1 MMTSLAIVNEEM
13 AEKLAWFAVEALL
26 QELHLTPK
34 PGLVDRKNSGAHR
47 DMSLSLME
55 VSAYGLRRSFFKM
68 ALAAAC
74 KQPSQH
80 LRERLAAI
88 GRHGEKEM
96 LQATDGVNTH
106 KGAIWTLG
114 LLTAASGM
122 LFSQRNPRELAC
134 IDVLQAAGAIA
145 AFEDRY
151 APKQVTNGDGV
162 RNRFG
167 VRGARA
173 EAAACFPSLRKAA
186 LPAWGRY
193 SGEAEQI
200 RNLNIL
206 LSLMAVVNDTCIL
219 HRSNGAVLA
228 EVKRRAKCIL
238 TNGGLG
244 LPSNW
249 ELYSSLDRFIMDN
262 GVSPGGSADLLAAT
276 LLLQK
281 LVHYFKIT

>member
-1 MMTSLAIVNEEM
+1 MMTITGTVNEEM
-13 AEKLAWFAVEALL
+13 AKKLAGFAVEALL

-34 PGLVDRKNSGAHR
+34 PGLVDRRNNGTHC

-55 VSAYGLRRSFFKM
+55 LSAIGLQRSFYKM
-68 ALAAAC
+68 AIAAAC
-74 KQPSQH
+74 RQPSQC
-80 LRERLAAI
+80 LREQLAAI
-88 GRHGEKEM
+88 GRYGEQTM
-96 LQATDGVNTH
+96 LQTTGGVNTH

-151 APKQVTNGDGV
+151 APKQVTNGDRV

-167 VRGARA
+167 VRGARE

-186 LPAWGRY
+186 LPAWARY
-193 SGEAEQI
+193 SGEPEQI

-206 LSLMAVVNDTCIL
+206 LSLMAVVDDTCIL
-219 HRSNGAVLA
+219 HRSDGAVLA

-244 LPSNW
+244 LPASW
-249 ELYSSLDRFIMDN
+249 EHYSSLDRFIMDN

>member
-1 MMTSLAIVNEEM
+1 MMTITGTVNEEM
-13 AEKLAWFAVEALL
+13 AKKLAGFAVEALL

-34 PGLVDRKNSGAHR
+34 PGLVDRKNSGAHC
-47 DMSLSLME
+47 DMSLSIME

-74 KQPSQH
+74 KQPSQY
-80 LRERLAAI
+80 LMEQLAAI
-88 GRHGEKEM
+88 GRYGEQTM
-96 LQATDGVNTH
+96 LQATGGVNTH

-122 LFSQRNPRELAC
+122 LFSQRNPGELAC

-151 APKQVTNGDGV
+151 APKQVTNGDRV

-167 VRGARA
+167 VRGARE
-173 EAAACFPSLRKAA
+173 EAAACFPSLRKVA
-186 LPAWGRY
+186 LPAWDRY
-193 SGEAEQI
+193 SGEPEQI

-206 LSLMAVVNDTCIL
+206 LSLMAVVDDTCIL
-219 HRSNGAVLA
+219 YRSDGAVLA
-228 EVKRRAKCIL
+228 EVKRRAKGIL

-249 ELYSSLDRFIMDN
+249 KLYSSLDRFIMDN

>member
-1 MMTSLAIVNEEM
+1 M
-13 AEKLAWFAVEALL
+13 
-26 QELHLTPK
+26 EL
-34 PGLVDRKNSGAHR
+34 
-47 DMSLSLME
+47 
-55 VSAYGLRRSFFKM
+55 SANGLRCIFYKM
-68 ALAAAC
+68 SLAAAC
-74 KQPSQH
+74 RQPSQG
-80 LRERLAAI
+80 LREQLAAI
-88 GRHGEKEM
+88 GRYGEQKM
-96 LQATDGVNTH
+96 LQATGGVNTH

-151 APKQVTNGDGV
+151 APKQVTNGDRV

-167 VRGARA
+167 VRGARE

-186 LPAWGRY
+186 LPASGRY
-193 SGEAEQI
+193 SGEPEQI

>member
-13 AEKLAWFAVEALL
+13 AEKLAGFAVEALL

-34 PGLVDRKNSGAHR
+34 PGLVDKKNSGAHC
-47 DMSLSLME
+47 DMNLSLME
-55 VSAYGLRRSFFKM
+55 ASAYELRDSFFKM

-74 KQPSQH
+74 KQPSQP
-80 LRERLAAI
+80 LREQLAAI
-88 GRHGEKEM
+88 GRYGEKEM
-96 LQATDGVNTH
+96 LRATDGVNTH

-145 AFEDRY
+145 VFEDRY
-151 APKQVTNGDGV
+151 APKQVTNGDRV
-162 RNRFG
+162 RKKFG
-167 VRGARA
+167 VRGARE
-173 EAAACFPSLRKAA
+173 EAAAYFPSLRKAA
-186 LPAWGRY
+186 LPAWRRY
-193 SGEAEQI
+193 WGEPEQI

-206 LSLMAVVNDTCIL
+206 LSLMAVVDDTCIL

-228 EVKRRAKCIL
+228 EVKRRAKGIL

-244 LPSNW
+244 VPSNW

-281 LVHYFKIT
+281 LMYHFKIT